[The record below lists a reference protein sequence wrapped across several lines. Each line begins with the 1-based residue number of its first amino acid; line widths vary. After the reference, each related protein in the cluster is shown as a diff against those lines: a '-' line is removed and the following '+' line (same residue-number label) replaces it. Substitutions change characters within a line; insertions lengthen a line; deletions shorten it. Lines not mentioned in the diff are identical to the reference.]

1 MTAPDRAGC
10 RPAPGP
16 RRRERGQA
24 TVELAVALPFVLAVA
39 LLVVQVGLVVRA
51 QVLVVHAA
59 REAARAAAVGEPP
72 PPPDGLAPA
81 RTDLAVVATGADP
94 GDRVTA
100 TVRYRVE
107 SDLPLVGPLLPDV
120 VVRGAATMRVE

>member
-1 MTAPDRAGC
+1 MTPADTAGC
-10 RPAPGP
+10 RLAPG
-16 RRRERGQA
+16 RRRHERGQA
-24 TVELAVALPFVLAVA
+24 TVELALALPFVLLVA

-59 REAARAAAVGEPP
+59 REAARAAAVGEPA
-72 PPPDGLAPA
+72 PPPDGLAPSRA
-81 RTDLAVVATGADP
+81 ELAVVATGANP

-107 SDLPLVGPLLPDV
+107 SDLPLVGALLPDV
-120 VVRGAATMRVE
+120 VVRGAAIMRVE